1 MSRLA
6 FAALFLV
13 IPLVRAQP
21 PEVAVCVRYGV
32 AINLMVVK
40 IGESTASRMFEP
52 TGVRL
57 RWTCDPRFHI
67 HVVSQ
72 IKADTPDNFHQGA
85 LAYALPFA
93 EGVRLVLLYDRIEPF
108 FSRRSTA
115 AGGIFGACDLSH
127 PVAAV

>member
-1 MSRLA
+1 MSRLG

-40 IGESTASRMFEP
+40 IGESTASQMFEP

-57 RWTCDPRFHI
+57 RWTSDPRFHI
-67 HVVSQ
+67 HVVSK
-72 IKADTPDNFHQGA
+72 IKADAPDISIRAHWHRPCR
-85 LAYALPFA
+85 LPTRESA
-93 EGVRLVLLYDRIEPF
+93 SCCCTIG
-108 FSRRSTA
+108 
-115 AGGIFGACDLSH
+115 
-127 PVAAV
+127 